1 MTNEV
6 QQFRD
11 GIFALET
18 RRFGTI
24 GELMVSKLFGLKP
37 SGTLAYDL
45 KDESVRVECKF
56 CRALQSHH
64 NMIQANNLITEVLN
78 ARTEQRLISYYDENA
93 VWIVNFAQ
101 IKPECFDVLYFG
113 VFFSDAILMF
123 KIPSYMVRSIKG
135 YSDKQHRGNKGEGQ
149 FSLKSKDVNEWLSK
163 DIEHWVLDY
172 NHLYHMFQSKTNG

>member
-1 MTNEV
+1 MTEEV
-6 QQFRD
+6 KQFRD

-24 GELMVSKLFGLKP
+24 GELMVSKLLELRP

-45 KDESVRVECKF
+45 KEKDMRVECKF
-56 CRALQSHH
+56 CRALQSHPKS
-64 NMIQANNLITEVLN
+64 IRANNLITEVLN
-78 ARTEQRLISYYDENA
+78 ARTEQRLISYHDESA
-93 VWIVNFAQ
+93 TWTVNFAQ

-123 KIPSYMVRSIKG
+123 KMPSYMVRDIKG

-149 FSLKSKDVNEWLSK
+149 FSFKSKDLNEWLSK
-163 DIEHWVLDY
+163 NIKRWVLDY
-172 NHLYHMFQSKTNG
+172 EQLYQLFQSNG